1 MGERLGGERGVDTRN
16 LGEVSSGVDQA
27 DGQGVG
33 EGELLGAE
41 HVQPGCEAGFVVDD
55 AGLDVAFKP
64 QRMAKCAG
72 RKGGIGELHGS
83 KQ

>member
-1 MGERLGGERGVDTRN
+1 MGERLGGERGVDTHN
-16 LGEVSSGVDQA
+16 LSEISSGVDQA
-27 DGQGVG
+27 DGQSVG
-33 EGELLGAE
+33 EGELLSAE

-64 QRMAKCAG
+64 QRMAKRADG
-72 RKGGIGELHGS
+72 KGGIGELHGS